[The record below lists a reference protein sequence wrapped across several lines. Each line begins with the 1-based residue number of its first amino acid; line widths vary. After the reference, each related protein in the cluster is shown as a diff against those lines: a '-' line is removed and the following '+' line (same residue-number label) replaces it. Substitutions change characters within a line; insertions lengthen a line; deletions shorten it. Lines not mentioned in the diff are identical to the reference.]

1 MKSEET
7 TIEFNFNTIEE
18 AIEDFKQ
25 GKMLIVVDDPLR
37 ENEGDIIQAGEFITP
52 ESINFAAKEACGL
65 ICAAVDETVGK
76 RLDLHAMVNHNS
88 SLHTTGFTVSV
99 DAVEGTTTG
108 ISAQDRAKTFEVLSN
123 KSSKPSQLGRPGHI
137 FPIVAKPGGVLRRTG
152 HTEASV
158 DLCKLAGCEPVAMMC
173 EIMDKDGTMMR
184 LPALIEFG
192 KKHGIKIITIAD
204 LIKYRRKT
212 EHYIEKQTSVRFPNE
227 YGEFNLTLY
236 KDLLDGKEHIA
247 ITMGSFDPEKPALLR
262 VHSECI
268 TGDVFH
274 SARCDCGAQKDA
286 ALKKI
291 AEEGNGALIYLRQEG
306 RGIGLKHKLMAYELQ
321 DRGYDTVE
329 ANIELGFKPD
339 LRDYGV
345 GAQIIKDLGIRKM
358 RLMTNN
364 PKKIVGLSGYDLE
377 VVERVPVEIP
387 PNKVNQFYLET
398 KRDKMGHMILEEEGK
413 KVEGQGRKG

>member
-1 MKSEET
+1 MKNEQIT
-7 TIEFNFNTIEE
+7 TEFNFNTIEE

-25 GKMLIVVDDPLR
+25 GKMLIVVDDPQR

-52 ESINFAAKEACGL
+52 GSINFAAKEACGL
-65 ICAAVDETVGK
+65 ICAAVDETVEK

-108 ISAQDRAKTFEVLSN
+108 ISAHDRAKTFEILSN
-123 KSSKPSQLGRPGHI
+123 KNSKPAQLGRPGHI

-158 DLCKLAGCEPVAMMC
+158 DLCKLAACVPVAMMC

-184 LPALIEFG
+184 LPALVEFG
-192 KKHGIKIITIAD
+192 KKHDIKIITIAD
-204 LIKYRRKT
+204 LIKYRRKN
-212 EHYIEKQTSVRFPNE
+212 EHYIEKQASVRFPNE
-227 YGEFNLTLY
+227 FGEFNLTLY

-306 RGIGLKHKLMAYELQ
+306 RGIGLRHKLMAYELQ
-321 DRGYDTVE
+321 DQGFDTVE

-339 LRDYGV
+339 LRDYGA

-387 PNKVNQFYLET
+387 PNLVNQFYLET

-413 KVEGQGRKG
+413 KV

>member
-1 MKSEET
+1 MTNENNYD
-7 TIEFNFNTIEE
+7 EFKFNSIEE
-18 AIEDFKQ
+18 AIEDFRL
-25 GKMLIVVDDPLR
+25 GKMLVVVDDPQR
-37 ENEGDIIQAGEFITP
+37 ENEGDVIQAGEFITP
-52 ESINFAAKEACGL
+52 QSINFAAKKACGL
-65 ICAAVDETVGK
+65 ICAAVDEEVGK
-76 RLDLHAMVNHNS
+76 RLDLHAMVNNNS

-99 DAVEGTTTG
+99 DAVEGSTTG
-108 ISAQDRAKTFEVLSN
+108 ISAYDRAKTFEILSN
-123 KSSKPSQLGRPGHI
+123 KNSKPAQLGRPGHI
-137 FPIVAKPGGVLRRTG
+137 FPIVAKSGGVLRRTG

-158 DLCKLAGCEPVAMMC
+158 DLCRLAGREPVAMMC
-173 EIMDKDGTMMR
+173 EVMDHDGTMMR
-184 LPALIEFG
+184 LPALMKFAE
-192 KKHGIKIITIAD
+192 KHKLKIITIAD

-227 YGEFNLTLY
+227 FGEFNLTLY

-247 ITMGSFDPEKPALLR
+247 ITMGTFDPEKPALLR

-286 ALKKI
+286 ALKMI

-306 RGIGLKHKLMAYELQ
+306 RGIGLRHKLMAYELQ
-321 DRGYDTVE
+321 DQGMDTVE

-339 LRDYGV
+339 LRDYGA

-364 PKKIVGLSGYDLE
+364 PKKIIGLSGYDLE
-377 VVERVPVEIP
+377 VVERVPVEIMP
-387 PNKVNQFYLET
+387 TKSNQFYLET
-398 KRDKMGHMILEEEGK
+398 KRDKMGHLILNKNNKNE
-413 KVEGQGRKG
+413 RKDK

>member
-1 MKSEET
+1 MTNENNYD
-7 TIEFNFNTIEE
+7 EFKFNSIEE
-18 AIEDFKQ
+18 AIEDFRL
-25 GKMLIVVDDPLR
+25 GKMLIVVDDPQR
-37 ENEGDIIQAGEFITP
+37 ENEGDVIQAGEFITSQ
-52 ESINFAAKEACGL
+52 SINFAAKKACGL
-65 ICAAVDETVGK
+65 ICAAVNEEVGK
-76 RLDLHAMVNHNS
+76 RLNLHAMVNHNS

-108 ISAQDRAKTFEVLSN
+108 ISAYDRAKTFEILSN
-123 KSSKPSQLGRPGHI
+123 KNSKPAQLGRPGHI

-158 DLCKLAGCEPVAMMC
+158 DLCKLSGREPVAMMC

-184 LPALIEFG
+184 LPALMEFA
-192 KKHGIKIITIAD
+192 KKYNLKMITIAD

-212 EHYIEKQTSVRFPNE
+212 EHYIEKQASVRFPNE
-227 YGEFNLTLY
+227 FGEFDLTLY
-236 KDLLDGKEHIA
+236 KDLFDGKEHIA
-247 ITMGSFDPEKPALLR
+247 ITMGTFDSEKPVLLR

-274 SARCDCGAQKDA
+274 SSRCDCGAQKDA
-286 ALKKI
+286 ALKMI

-306 RGIGLKHKLMAYELQ
+306 RGIGLRHKLMAYELQ
-321 DRGYDTVE
+321 DRGLDTVE
-329 ANIELGFKPD
+329 ANIKLGFKPD
-339 LRDYGV
+339 LRDYGA

-364 PKKIVGLSGYDLE
+364 PKKIIGLSGYDLE
-377 VVERVPVEIP
+377 VVERVSIEIP

-398 KRDKMGHMILEEEGK
+398 KRDKMGHMILENNNKNKGK
-413 KVEGQGRKG
+413 NK

>member
-1 MKSEET
+1 MKNEET
-7 TIEFNFNTIEE
+7 TTEFNFNTIEE
-18 AIEDFKQ
+18 AIQDFKQ
-25 GKMLIVVDDPLR
+25 GKMLVVVDDPQR
-37 ENEGDIIQAGEFITP
+37 ENEGDVIQAAEFITAA
-52 ESINFAAKEACGL
+52 SINFAAKEACGL
-65 ICAAVDETVGK
+65 ICAAIDETVAE
-76 RLDLHAMVNHNS
+76 RLQLHAMVNDNS

-108 ISAQDRAKTFEVLSN
+108 ISAHDRATTFKVLVD
-123 KSSKPSQLGRPGHI
+123 KRSKPTQLGRPGHI

-158 DLCKLAGCEPVAMMC
+158 DLCNLAGLEPAAMMC
-173 EIMDKDGTMMR
+173 EVMDEDGTMMR
-184 LPALIEFG
+184 LPSLMEFA
-192 KKHGIKIITIAD
+192 KKHDMKIITIAD

-227 YGEFNLTLY
+227 FGEFNLTLY

-247 ITMGSFDPEKPALLR
+247 ITMGNFDPEKPALLR

-286 ALKKI
+286 ALKRI

-306 RGIGLKHKLMAYELQ
+306 RGIGLRHKLMAYELQ
-321 DRGYDTVE
+321 DQGLDTVE

-339 LRDYGV
+339 LRDYGA

-387 PNKVNQFYLET
+387 PTESNQFYLET

-413 KVEGQGRKG
+413 KVRG

>member
-1 MKSEET
+1 MKNEDFVDES
-7 TIEFNFNTIEE
+7 NFNTIEE
-18 AIEDFKQ
+18 AIQDFKQ
-25 GKMLIVVDDPLR
+25 GKMLIVVDDPQR
-37 ENEGDIIQAGEFITP
+37 ENEGDVIQAAEFITA
-52 ESINFAAKEACGL
+52 ESVNFAAKEARGL
-65 ICAAVDETVGK
+65 ICAAVDEVVGE
-76 RLDLHAMVNHNS
+76 RLELHAMVSHNS

-99 DAVEGTTTG
+99 DAVDGTTTG
-108 ISAQDRAKTFEVLSN
+108 ISAYDRAKTFEVLSD
-123 KSSKPSQLGRPGHI
+123 KTSKPSQLGRPGHI

-158 DLCKLAGCEPVAMMC
+158 DLCRLAGIEPVAMMC
-173 EIMDKDGTMMR
+173 EVMDDDGTMMR
-184 LPALIEFG
+184 LPALMEFAQ
-192 KKHGIKIITIAD
+192 KHNLKIITIAD

-227 YGEFNLTLY
+227 FGEFNLTLY

-247 ITMGSFDPEKPALLR
+247 ITMGTFDPEKPALLR

-274 SARCDCGAQKDA
+274 SARCDCGEQKDA
-286 ALKKI
+286 ALKMI

-306 RGIGLKHKLMAYELQ
+306 RGIGLRHKLMAYELQ
-321 DRGYDTVE
+321 DQGFDTVE

-339 LRDYGV
+339 LRDYGA

-364 PKKIVGLSGYDLE
+364 PKKIIGLSGYDLE

-387 PNKVNQFYLET
+387 PTESNQFYLET

-413 KVEGQGRKG
+413 KVGR

>member
-1 MKSEET
+1 MTNKKMTS
-7 TIEFNFNTIEE
+7 EFNFNTIEE

-25 GKMLIVVDDPLR
+25 GKMLIVVDDPQR

-52 ESINFAAKEACGL
+52 GSINFAAKEACGL
-65 ICAAVDETVGK
+65 ICAAVDEAVGK

-108 ISAQDRAKTFEVLSN
+108 ISAHDRAKTFEILSDKN
-123 KSSKPSQLGRPGHI
+123 SKPSQLGRPGHI
-137 FPIVAKPGGVLRRTG
+137 FPIIAKPGGVLRRTG

-158 DLCKLAGCEPVAMMC
+158 DLCRLSGCAPVAMMC

-184 LPALIEFG
+184 LPALVEFG
-192 KKHGIKIITIAD
+192 KKHDIKIITIAD

-212 EHYIEKQTSVRFPNE
+212 EHYIEKQASVRFPNE
-227 YGEFNLTLY
+227 FGEFNLTLY

-306 RGIGLKHKLMAYELQ
+306 RGIGLRHKLMAYELQ
-321 DRGYDTVE
+321 DKGFDTVE

-339 LRDYGV
+339 LRDYGA

-377 VVERVPVEIP
+377 VVERVPVEIQ
-387 PNKVNQFYLET
+387 PNEVNQFYLET

-413 KVEGQGRKG
+413 KVRG

>member
-1 MKSEET
+1 MKNKQY
-7 TIEFNFNTIEE
+7 IGEFNFNTIEE
-18 AIEDFKQ
+18 AIQDFKQ
-25 GKMLIVVDDPLR
+25 GKMLIVVDDPQR
-37 ENEGDIIQAGEFITP
+37 ENEGDVIQAGEFITP
-52 ESINFAAKEACGL
+52 KSINFAAKEACGL
-65 ICAAVDETVGK
+65 ICAAVDEEVGK

-108 ISAQDRAKTFEVLSN
+108 ISAYDRAKTFEVLSDKN
-123 KSSKPSQLGRPGHI
+123 AKPSQLGRPGHI

-158 DLCKLAGCEPVAMMC
+158 DLCRLAGLESVAMMC
-173 EIMDKDGTMMR
+173 EVMDHDGTMMR
-184 LPALIEFG
+184 LPALMEFA
-192 KKHGIKIITIAD
+192 KKHKFKIITIAD

-227 YGEFNLTLY
+227 FGEFNLTLY

-247 ITMGSFDPEKPALLR
+247 ISMGTFDPEKPALLR

-306 RGIGLKHKLMAYELQ
+306 RGIGLRHKLMAYELQ
-321 DRGYDTVE
+321 DQGLDTVE
-329 ANIELGFKPD
+329 ANLELGFKPD
-339 LRDYGV
+339 LRDYGA

-364 PKKIVGLSGYDLE
+364 PKKIIGLSGYDLE

-387 PNKVNQFYLET
+387 PTESNQFYLET
-398 KRDKMGHMILEEEGK
+398 KRDKMGHMILEDNSKNE
-413 KVEGQGRKG
+413 RKDT

>member
-1 MKSEET
+1 MKSEQL
-7 TIEFNFNTIEE
+7 IEESKFNTIEE
-18 AIEDFKQ
+18 AIQDFKL
-25 GKMLIVVDDPLR
+25 GKILIVVDDPQR
-37 ENEGDIIQAGEFITP
+37 ENEGDVIQAAEFITA
-52 ESINFAAKEACGL
+52 ESVNFAAKEACGL
-65 ICAAVDETVGK
+65 ICAAVDEAVGE
-76 RLDLHAMVNHNS
+76 RLELHAMVNHNS

-108 ISAQDRAKTFEVLSN
+108 ISAHDRATTFKVLAD
-123 KSSKPSQLGRPGHI
+123 KKSKPSQLGRPGHI
-137 FPIVAKPGGVLRRTG
+137 FPIIAKPGGVLRRTG

-158 DLCKLAGCEPVAMMC
+158 DLCRLAGLEPVAMMC
-173 EIMDKDGTMMR
+173 EVMDNDGTMMR
-184 LPALIEFG
+184 LPSLMEFA
-192 KKHGIKIITIAD
+192 KKHNFKIITIAD

-227 YGEFNLTLY
+227 FGEFNLTLY

-247 ITMGSFDPEKPALLR
+247 ITMGTFDPEKPALLR

-274 SARCDCGAQKDA
+274 SARCDCGEQKDA
-286 ALKKI
+286 ALKMI

-321 DRGYDTVE
+321 DQGLDTVE

-339 LRDYGV
+339 LRDYGA
-345 GAQIIKDLGIRKM
+345 GAQIIKNLGIRKM

-364 PKKIVGLSGYDLE
+364 PKKIIGLSGYDLE

-387 PNKVNQFYLET
+387 PTESNQFYLET
-398 KRDKMGHMILEEEGK
+398 KRDKMGHMILEDNNKNE
-413 KVEGQGRKG
+413 RKNK